1 MFNIQ
6 TINCMQYSEP
16 VVIEI
21 STYTEHL
28 VQKHNDFLQLKWSY
42 LVLNEEKRKQ
52 RNKKEK
58 LTESLTI
65 ITRRSNDNVT
75 LVSETSHKQNL
86 CENHK
91 AALNENL
98 PTLRIAFAVQFSN
111 SVWKTRAILLFMIK
125 IIEMFELHASMLTDA
140 IRLISSDNPSKIYH
154 NYT

>member
-28 VQKHNDFLQLKWSY
+28 VHLRSY

-58 LTESLTI
+58 LTESLLI

-86 CENHK
+86 CGNHK
-91 AALNENL
+91 AALNEK
-98 PTLRIAFAVQFSN
+98 PTDSP
-111 SVWKTRAILLFMIK
+111 
-125 IIEMFELHASMLTDA
+125 HC
-140 IRLISSDNPSKIYH
+140 IRSSI
-154 NYT
+154 